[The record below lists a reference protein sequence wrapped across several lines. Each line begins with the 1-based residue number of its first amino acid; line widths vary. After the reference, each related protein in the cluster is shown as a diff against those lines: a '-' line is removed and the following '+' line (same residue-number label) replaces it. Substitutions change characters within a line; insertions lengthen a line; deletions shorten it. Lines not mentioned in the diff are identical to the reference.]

1 MVSRASRHNE
11 EARKLPAISSTIARH
26 RTLLPSILSSQRPQ
40 TSTMNTKKSILT
52 IALAATLAA
61 CGGTSSSDD
70 DATNQGPTDPTYAN
84 CSAGTKDLDGITYTF
99 PATSH
104 GDTSQATATNQI
116 EGGEQKWVANAYCN
130 NGVVELSDPK
140 VESTICFGGYQ
151 NVGDICEAI
160 IYESCPAQTRI
171 EGDFGTQFSFP
182 EQPHGASETISNLFI
197 ATNEEFPEKVD
208 FGSDEIFESLT
219 SDCNDGER
227 IQRDYSVL
235 QTSLN
240 CPAGEQEIGEV
251 NYSFPLTAHNS
262 TINLSG
268 TKTIDGGSQNTS
280 IEGYCANTDMTFS
293 EPVVESVSCDNGYE
307 QSGNSC
313 IRVYNSCPAQTITYG
328 DFSTQFNFPEQ
339 EHLASQTASSSI
351 EATNEEFP
359 NLIDFGTY
367 NVDEELTSD
376 CNDGERIQ
384 RDYSVLQTSLNC
396 PAGEQEI
403 EGVNYSF
410 PLTAHNS
417 TINLSGTKTI
427 DGGSQ
432 NTSIEGYCANTDMT
446 FSEPV
451 VESVSCDNGYEQSG
465 NSCIRVYNSCPAQ
478 TITQGDFGTQFSFPQ
493 QEHLA
498 SQTASNSFEA
508 TNEEF
513 PNLIDFGTHN
523 VDEELTS
530 DCNDGERI
538 QRDYSVLQTSL
549 NCPAGEQEIEGV
561 NYSFPLTAHNSTI
574 DLSGTKT
581 IDGGSQNTSIEG
593 YCANTDMTFSE
604 PVVESVSCDNG
615 YEQNGNSCVAKT
627 YESCPAQTITYG
639 DFSTQFNFPEQE
651 HLASQTASSSIEA
664 TNEEFPNLIDF
675 GTYNVDEELTSD
687 CNDGER
693 TQRDYS
699 ILQTDMNCDAGST
712 TFEDTTFNF
721 ERQAHNTTF
730 TLNAQE
736 SDDYNT
742 TTSSAD
748 FSCENT
754 VVSYENNFNQT
765 TEYKELDQST
775 IIQALQD
782 FYAMAQSSQENN
794 VTFYG
799 TQTDDNNNTYNVNYT
814 NLKGGNGLEGI
825 LMGHIPDQ
833 PDQNVYVIG
842 KDPTGLAYLDFQIE
856 DEGLQDIKILEGDM
870 VNNDSNIA
878 GTLQEGMT
886 LPEIEESMEKLK
898 EGNFVYTDQGLLV
911 YVSGGNSSS
920 NPSTEFLYFL
930 RNANFINREDHGKT
944 RNNLNISSG
953 IGPNYSFGT
962 PFLRDNNGDNI
973 EVQTHVN
980 FNPIGN
986 YNDGTFNL
994 NQNLIDIIE
1003 GIQKLDK
1010 SELPNAS
1017 YSLMIPISNTS
1028 NGNTKNFPL
1037 GPFHKGLMGIPT
1049 MTRNNNNR
1057 INLGTFLYCP
1067 GNGTY
1072 DTEFDDCS

>member
-1 MVSRASRHNE
+1 MRGRVIWLLFRVPCLLSR
-11 EARKLPAISSTIARH
+11 PISIYPKR
-26 RTLLPSILSSQRPQ
+26 QRPQ
-40 TSTMNTKKSILT
+40 TSTMATKKSIPT

-61 CGGTSSSDD
+61 CGGSSSSDD
-70 DATNQGPTDPTYAN
+70 DASNGGPTNPSYAD
-84 CSAGTKDLDGITYTF
+84 CSAGTQDLDGITYTF
-99 PATSH
+99 PSTSH

-182 EQPHGASETISNLFI
+182 EQPHAASETISNLFI

-313 IRVYNSCPAQTITYG
+313 IRVYNSCPAQTITQG
-328 DFSTQFNFPEQ
+328 DFGTQFSFPQQ
-339 EHLASQTASSSI
+339 EHLASQTASSSF

-367 NVDEELTSD
+367 DVDEELTSD

-403 EGVNYSF
+403 GEVNYSF

-498 SQTASNSFEA
+498 SQTASSSFEA
-508 TNEEF
+508 TNQEF

-538 QRDYSVLQTSL
+538 QRDYS
-549 NCPAGEQEIEGV
+549 
-561 NYSFPLTAHNSTI
+561 
-574 DLSGTKT
+574 
-581 IDGGSQNTSIEG
+581 
-593 YCANTDMTFSE
+593 
-604 PVVESVSCDNG
+604 
-615 YEQNGNSCVAKT
+615 
-627 YESCPAQTITYG
+627 
-639 DFSTQFNFPEQE
+639 
-651 HLASQTASSSIEA
+651 
-664 TNEEFPNLIDF
+664 
-675 GTYNVDEELTSD
+675 
-687 CNDGER
+687 
-693 TQRDYS
+693 

-721 ERQAHNTTF
+721 DRQAHNTTF

-782 FYAMAQSSQENN
+782 FYAMTQSSQENN

-799 TQTDDNNNTYNVNYT
+799 TLTDDNNNTYNVNYT
-814 NLKGGNGLEGI
+814 NLKGENDLEGI

-842 KDPTGLAYLDFQIE
+842 KDPTGLAYLDFQTE
-856 DEGLQDIKILEGDM
+856 KQGLQDINITADDL

-878 GTLQEGMT
+878 GTLQEGIT
-886 LPEIEESMEKLK
+886 LPELQEQMTSLE
-898 EGNFVYTDQGLLV
+898 EGNFVYTNQGLLV
-911 YVSGGNSSS
+911 YVFGNGNDNS
-920 NPSTEFLYFL
+920 YYL
-930 RNANFINREDHGKT
+930 RNQNTIYRDDHGEPK
-944 RNNLNISSG
+944 NNTNIFSG

-962 PFLRDNNGDNI
+962 PFLKDNSGNTI
-973 EVQTHVN
+973 EVQTN
-980 FNPIGN
+980 TGNLIGS
-986 YNDGTFNL
+986 YEDGVFSL
-994 NQNLIDIIE
+994 NGNLIDPLE
-1003 GIQKLDK
+1003 TIQKLDK
-1010 SELPNAS
+1010 SQIPNAS
-1017 YSLMIPISNTS
+1017 YSLMIPVSNTG
-1028 NGNTKNFPL
+1028 NGDTINFPL
-1037 GPFHKGLMGIPT
+1037 GPIHKGLMGIPT
-1049 MTRNNNNR
+1049 MTRNENNR

-1072 DTEFDDCS
+1072 DNEFDTCR